1 MNYVVDHIPKSTPHN
16 RRNGWVM
23 KPEYITIH
31 STGNPQSTAKNE
43 RRWLTNP
50 SNTRQASFHIVV
62 DEREA
67 IECIPLNEVTWH
79 AGDGR
84 NGTGN
89 RKTISIE
96 ICESGNREKT
106 LQNAIELTAK
116 LLYERGWGVD
126 KLRRHFD
133 WSGKNCPR
141 ILNYNNWQGW
151 TKFKNDVQKELNKLK
166 QPKKEVIKVD
176 NKNQT
181 VSNWAKEAWDW
192 AKKNKITDGERPKD
206 TMTREEMVT
215 MLYRFS
221 KLK

>member
-31 STGNPQSTAKNE
+31 STGNPRSTAKNE
-43 RRWLTNP
+43 RGWLTNP
-50 SNTRQASFHIVV
+50 SNTRQASFHIAV
-62 DEREA
+62 DEKEA
-67 IECIPLNEVTWH
+67 IECIPLSEVTWH

-106 LQNAIELTAK
+106 LENAVELTAK
-116 LLYERGWGVD
+116 LLYERGWGID

-141 ILNYNNWQGW
+141 ILNYNNWKGW

-192 AKKNKITDGERPKD
+192 AKKNKIADGKRPKD

-215 MLYRFS
+215 MLYRFN

>member
-43 RRWLTNP
+43 RGWLTNP

-67 IECIPLNEVTWH
+67 IECIPLNEVAWH

-192 AKKNKITDGERPKD
+192 AKKNKITDGKRPKD

>member
-23 KPEYITIH
+23 KPKYITIH

-43 RRWLTNP
+43 RGWLTNP

-206 TMTREEMVT
+206 AMTREEMVT
-215 MLYRFS
+215 ILYRFS